1 MNNKL
6 EIKQLALAVY
16 KKEVTANFSATDM
29 EGALRDKLR
38 ELAPDFNTY
47 RRNKLDIFELMQEV
61 IDEVAPNRI
70 RDAIGVFAEVKT
82 YAQGT
87 KARFKVK
94 KGRNNVKRFITKV
107 GLGGV
112 FERVRLDS
120 DFVDVSTHA
129 YGGAGYVEFEQFL
142 DGTMDFAELT
152 DLIIQGIEDSIYKEI
167 QAALI
172 ATYAALPA
180 ANKHAANA
188 FVAAEMKRIISTVK
202 AYGGNATIVCTPEF
216 AGTITPDVNFMADA
230 TKAELND
237 QGFIGRFAG
246 ANVVVLPQ
254 SFEDASNTVKVFN
267 PQFAFI
273 IPSGGSAD
281 EKIVKVA
288 LEGQTV
294 VKDIENA
301 DNSIEFSAYKKVGTA
316 VLNVNHFSMYQNTAL

>member
-1 MNNKL
+1 MNKT

-16 KKEVTANFSATDM
+16 KKEVPANFSATDM
-29 EGALRDKLR
+29 EGALRDKFR

-47 RRNKLDIFELMQEV
+47 RRNKLDIFELIQEV

-70 RDAIGVFAEVKT
+70 RDVIGMFAEVKT

-87 KARFKVK
+87 KARFKLK

-120 DFVDVSTHA
+120 DFIDVTTHA

-152 DLIIQGIEDSIYKEI
+152 DLIIQGIEDQVYKEI
-167 QAALI
+167 QIALI
-172 ATYAALPA
+172 GTYASLPA
-180 ANKHAANA
+180 ANKHAASS
-188 FVAAEMKRIISTVK
+188 FVATEMKRIINTVK
-202 AYGGNATIVCTPEF
+202 AYGGNATIFCTPEF
-216 AGTITPDVNFMADA
+216 AGTITPDANFIADA

-237 QGFIGRFAG
+237 NGYIGRYNG

-254 SFEDASNTVKVFN
+254 SFEDATNTTKVFN
-267 PQFAFI
+267 PQYAFVV
-273 IPSGGSAD
+273 PTGGTAD

-294 VKDIENA
+294 VKDVDNA
-301 DNSIEFSAYKKVGTA
+301 DDSMEFKAYKKVGTA
-316 VLNVNHFSMYQNTAL
+316 VLNVNHFGVFQNTAL

>member
-1 MNNKL
+1 MNKTEL
-6 EIKQLALAVY
+6 KQLALAVY
-16 KKEVTANFSATDM
+16 KKEVPANFSASDM
-29 EGALRDKLR
+29 EGTLR
-38 ELAPDFNTY
+38 EQFRALAPDFNSF
-47 RRNKLDIFELMQEV
+47 RRNKLEIFELMQEV
-61 IDEVAPNRI
+61 IDEIAPQRI
-70 RDAIGVFAEVKT
+70 RDAIGMFAEVKT
-82 YAQGT
+82 YAQGQ
-87 KARFKVK
+87 KARFKIK

-120 DFVDVSTHA
+120 DYLDVTTHA

-142 DGTMDFAELT
+142 DGAMDFAELT

-172 ATYAALPA
+172 ATYASLPA
-180 ANKHAANA
+180 ANKHATNA
-188 FVAAEMKRIISTVK
+188 FVAAEMKRIINTVK

-216 AGTITPDVNFMADA
+216 AGTITPDVNFIADA

-237 QGFIGRFAG
+237 QGYIGRFAG

-254 SFEDASNTVKVFN
+254 SFEDATNTVKVFN
-267 PQFAFI
+267 PQYAFV

-288 LEGQTV
+288 LEGQTI
-294 VKDIENA
+294 VKDVENA
-301 DNSIEFSAYKKVGTA
+301 DASMEFSAYKKVGTV
-316 VLNVNHFSMYQNTAL
+316 VLNTNYYGLFQNTAL

>member
-1 MNNKL
+1 MNKT

-16 KKEVTANFSATDM
+16 KKEVPANFSATDM
-29 EGALRDKLR
+29 EGALRDKFR

-47 RRNKLDIFELMQEV
+47 RRNKLDIFELIQEV

-70 RDAIGVFAEVKT
+70 RDVIGMFAEVKT

-87 KARFKVK
+87 KARFKLK

-142 DGTMDFAELT
+142 DGAMDFAELT
-152 DLIIQGIEDSIYKEI
+152 DLIIQGIEDQIYKEI
-167 QAALI
+167 QTALI
-172 ATYAALPA
+172 GTYASIPA
-180 ANKHAANA
+180 ANKHAASS
-188 FVAAEMKRIISTVK
+188 FVAAEMKRIINTVK
-202 AYGGNATIVCTPEF
+202 AYGGNATIFCTPEF
-216 AGTITPDVNFMADA
+216 AGTLTPDTN
-230 TKAELND
+230 
-237 QGFIGRFAG
+237 FIGDADKADMREQGYIGRYNG

-254 SFEDASNTVKVFN
+254 SFEDANNTTKVFN
-267 PQFAFI
+267 PQYAFV
-273 IPSGGSAD
+273 IPTGGTAD

-294 VKDIENA
+294 VKDVENS
-301 DNSIEFSAYKKVGTA
+301 DDSMEFKAYKKVGTA
-316 VLNVNHFSMYQNTAL
+316 VLNLNHFGIFQNTAL